1 MNRRRAAPWMVLGLA
16 GSLVAFAAWYQEKL
30 STAAF
35 SGVFLLSMGSMMI
48 GILTGIYSSAP

>member
-1 MNRRRAAPWMVLGLA
+1 MVLGLA